1 MRKNK
6 QVLVSALLSAL
17 CLLFA
22 APRAQAQVLYGSIVG
37 DVTDVSQ
44 AAVPGASVRITHRE
58 TNQSR
63 VATTN
68 EGGVYSF
75 PTIPGGAYDVTIS
88 KQGFQTF
95 SERGVEVAVDKVT
108 RVDARLPVG
117 AMTETVQVTG
127 ATAALQTDRAEVRA
141 EVTTQDLQNLPTPI
155 GRNYQ
160 NLLIMV
166 PGLSPPTNQH
176 SVAANPSRGLTFNV
190 NGNTRNAND
199 VRIDGAVAN
208 NVWLPHVTAYVPALE
223 SIEAVS
229 VVTSSF
235 DAEQG
240 LSGGVAAN
248 VQIKS
253 GTNSLHGSLFEY
265 HTDNAIKAKPF
276 FLPAGQGKPK
286 NIDNQLGGTF
296 GGPIKKNKLFF
307 FGSYEGLFDRQLGAV
322 LTTVPTADIRAG
334 NMSQSS
340 TPVYDPSTGNPDGT
354 GRTPF
359 SGNIVPTSRIDPI
372 AQKLVGITP
381 LPNLA
386 GLTNNYYATGG
397 YNVTRHK
404 LDAKGNWNASDK
416 LTLTARLGW
425 LNFNFVDPP
434 AFGDSGGVPVSS
446 AGGKI
451 GNGFGNVYSTTFSG
465 TYVAKPTFIV
475 DSYFGITIAN
485 NNQEPPRLGENLGLT
500 LLGLPGTNGP
510 TRAYGGWPEFLIDN
524 YSALGN
530 PGSGGT
536 GGPIIYKDS
545 NYQYTANAT
554 WTHATHNVRF
564 GFDIARQGINHFETT
579 SSSGQFNFS
588 GGPTT
593 IKGGPSPN
601 QFNSYAAFLLG
612 QTSSVNKDFLP
623 FDNSQLTSRE
633 WEYSMFVQDGWQ
645 VSRKLTLSY
654 GVRWDYFPVG
664 TRESRGLERYNFDT
678 NQMSICGVGGIPT
691 DCGYHVSGK
700 NFSPRLG
707 MAYRPSDTLVIR
719 AGYGINYDPYPLAFV
734 RDMLT
739 NYPEDLNLVVN
750 TTNTLLPATQLRDGI
765 PTIVAPDISKGTVPV
780 PTSYATRSLP
790 QNFKRGYTQSWN
802 FTLQKQLK
810 GGWVAQAGYVGSRQ
824 VDITQR
830 YDLNAGQV
838 LGAGAAGQ
846 VFNQRFGRTVATELL
861 TPIGHNDYD
870 SLQSS
875 LQRRFGKGYQ
885 VNVSYTFSKVIGICC
900 DDLSDGTPQVQAQQY
915 FGLNRS
921 LMPYDRTHNFNTS
934 FSAEMPFGRGKRM
947 LNSGGVASALA
958 GGWQINGI
966 FSAYSGTPFTVT
978 ASGTSLNAPGNTQ
991 RADQVKTSVAIPG
1004 GVGPG
1009 QSYFDPLA
1017 YAPVTAVRFGTSGY
1031 DSLRGPG
1038 LVNLDFSLFR
1048 DFPITERFKAQFR
1061 AEALNFTNT
1070 PHFSN
1075 PASNVSNLQL
1085 NPDGSV
1091 KNLGGFSVITTT
1103 TGTGRE
1109 GVDER
1114 VFRFGLR
1121 ISF

>member
-6 QVLVSALLSAL
+6 PVVVTLLCAL

-22 APRAQAQVLYGSIVG
+22 APRAGAQVLYGSIVG
-37 DVTDVSQ
+37 DVTDVSK
-44 AAVPGASVRITHRE
+44 AAVPGAAVRITNRE

-68 EGGVYSF
+68 DGGVYSF
-75 PTIPGGAYDVTIS
+75 PTIPGGTYDVTIS

-95 SERGVEVAVDKVT
+95 TERDVEVGVDKVV
-108 RVDARLPVG
+108 RVDASLPVG

-127 ATAALQTDRAEVRA
+127 SAAALQTDRAEVRA

-223 SIEAVS
+223 AIEAVS

-253 GTNSLHGSLFEY
+253 GTNNLHGSLFEY

-276 FLPAGQGKPK
+276 FLPLGQGKPK

-334 NMSQSS
+334 NMLQSS
-340 TPVYDPSTGNPDGT
+340 TPIYDPATGNSDGT

-359 SGNIVPTSRIDPI
+359 AGNIVPASRIDSI

-381 LPNLA
+381 LPNLS

-404 LDAKGNWNASDK
+404 LDAKGNWNANDK

-434 AFGDSGGVPVSS
+434 AFGDSGGPPVSS

-451 GNGFGNVYSTTFSG
+451 GNGFGDVYSTTFSG
-465 TYVAKPTFIV
+465 TYVVRPTFIV
-475 DSYFGITIAN
+475 DSYFGITLAN

-536 GGPIIYKDS
+536 GGPIIYKDT

-564 GFDIARQGINHFETT
+564 GVDIARQGINHFETT

-588 GGPTT
+588 GGPTS

-645 VSRKLTLSY
+645 ASRKLTLSY

-664 TRESRGLERYNFDT
+664 SRESRGLERYNFDT
-678 NQMSICGVGGIPT
+678 NQMSICGVGGVPS
-691 DCGYHVSGK
+691 DCGYHVSKK

-707 MAYRPSDTLVIR
+707 IAYRPSESFVIR

-750 TTNTLLPATQLRDGI
+750 TTNTLLAATQLRDGI

-780 PTSYATRSLP
+780 PASYATRSLP

-802 FTLQKQLK
+802 FTLQKQFK
-810 GGWVAQAGYVGSRQ
+810 GGWIAQAGYVGSRQ

-830 YDLNAGQV
+830 FDLNAGQV

-846 VFNQRFGRTVATELL
+846 IFNQRFGRTVATELL

-885 VNVSYTFSKVIGICC
+885 VNMSYTFSKVIGICC

-915 FGLNRS
+915 FGLNRA

-934 FSAEMPFGRGKRM
+934 FSAELPFGKSM
-947 LNSGGVASALA
+947 LAR
-958 GGWQINGI
+958 GWQVNGI
-966 FSAYSGTPFTVT
+966 FSAYSGAPFTVT

-991 RADQVKTSVAIPG
+991 RADQVKSSVAIPG

-1048 DFPITERFKAQFR
+1048 DFRITERFKAQFR

-1075 PASNVSNLQL
+1075 PAANVSNLQL

-1121 ISF
+1121 ITF